1 MMKENMAMHD
11 HQVAPWAGAFTLIEL
26 LVVMAIILLLG
37 GLLIP
42 AVSKSRQISQ
52 RSACQSNLRQL
63 GLAIIAYADDNNG
76 QLPGPCQTYVSAVN
90 SSNQLGTLVGSYLG
104 FSGGPYVPAI
114 VCPGFRSIMQGN
126 PAWYTYNMYMRL
138 GTDNGKLQLD
148 PFTGTSSLGTV
159 AAFCSASTYHVLGEI
174 DTVNGGG
181 NCAAQPVHR
190 DTRNYLFLDAH
201 VVAVPLKIDVIKP
214 SP

>member
-1 MMKENMAMHD
+1 MKENMAMHD

-26 LVVMAIILLLG
+26 LVVMAIISAG

-52 RSACQSNLRQL
+52 RSACQSKFRQL

-138 GTDNGKLQLD
+138 GTDNGACSLTRSRARRHWVLSRRFAVRQ
-148 PFTGTSSLGTV
+148 PITSWVRSIQSMGAGIVPRNL
-159 AAFCSASTYHVLGEI
+159 
-174 DTVNGGG
+174 
-181 NCAAQPVHR
+181 CAIAIR
-190 DTRNYLFLDAH
+190 GIIFFLDAH